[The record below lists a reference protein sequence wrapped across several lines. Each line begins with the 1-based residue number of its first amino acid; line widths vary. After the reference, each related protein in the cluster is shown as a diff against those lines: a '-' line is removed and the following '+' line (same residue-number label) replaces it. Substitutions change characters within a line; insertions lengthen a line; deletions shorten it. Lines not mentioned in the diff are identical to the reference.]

1 MASIIG
7 VETLQHTN
15 GTTAATIDSSGRI
28 NKPETPHIELVG
40 NNANEITSKYTSE
53 TYTNWN
59 VTSNK
64 GITFDSSTGRI
75 TVPIAGKYL
84 VTPTFYIWADTVDT
98 HTVVLRVNGTNFQ
111 EFILEF
117 ANLRSGNTRIDE
129 TIGQAV
135 ILDLDAND
143 YIDFR
148 CNADIYGGSTHTNCQ
163 MILLA

>member
-28 NKPETPHIELVG
+28 SKPETPYIELIG
-40 NNANEITSKYTSE
+40 NLQNEATAKYTSE
-53 TYTNWN
+53 TYTNFN
-59 VTSNK
+59 VTTSK
-64 GITFDSSTGRI
+64 GITWTASNGRI

-84 VTPTFYIWADTVDT
+84 VTPTFYVWADTVDT
-98 HTVVLRVNGTNFQ
+98 HSVVLRINGTNFQ
-111 EFILEF
+111 EFVLEF

-129 TIGQAV
+129 TIGHAV